1 MKKLR
6 YYLFLT
12 VGVLF
17 IDSSVRIIDR
27 DFYKSFPIII
37 IVAISLILL
46 GYAYFLIKSIIKKDR
61 NLFIPALFML
71 FATIVWLYSRIQI
84 LYLR

>member
-27 DFYKSFPIII
+27 DFY
-37 IVAISLILL
+37 
-46 GYAYFLIKSIIKKDR
+46 
-61 NLFIPALFML
+61 
-71 FATIVWLYSRIQI
+71 
-84 LYLR
+84 